1 MTLNQVDQ
9 VLIWIALAFCLWLLL
24 SQPIQRLQIPGP
36 VVVSAA
42 LSWLVARLF
51 IWGIPV
57 LLHQITSWTLTL
69 GPPPR

>member
-1 MTLNQVDQ
+1 MTLDQVDQ

-24 SQPIQRLQIPGP
+24 SQPIQRLQVPGP
-36 VVVSAA
+36 VVVSAT

-57 LLHQITSWTLTL
+57 ILHQIALWTLTL
-69 GPPPR
+69 GPPSR